1 MAPQTGIVGGPRH
14 YTGPTLGAVGVWK
27 CPSCGAENSGAI
39 DDGCTACGSGSA
51 KARHVGVPPSRTA
64 ATKPT
69 HLLEEALIPD
79 VAFGQFMV
87 PYRGEFSPR
96 VEQVLFE
103 AWNAAIR
110 WYQSTLRQQVTETPA
125 EPEIDRVSVPKALLD
140 QVIVTLEQTTDLPD
154 GQQSQ
159 ELIDLIAQLK
169 EIVG

>member
-1 MAPQTGIVGGPRH
+1 MPETTGIVGGHRH
-14 YTGPTLGAVGVWK
+14 YEGPTLGQVGVWK
-27 CPSCGAENSGAI
+27 CPACSAENSGPL
-39 DDGCTACGSGSA
+39 DEGCTSCGSGSA
-51 KARHVGVPPSRTA
+51 KARHVGVPPSRPQP
-64 ATKPT
+64 KPT

-110 WYQSTLRQQVTETPA
+110 WYQSTLKNDITEPTNV
-125 EPEIDRVSVPKALLD
+125 EKVSVPKILLD
-140 QVIVTLEQTTDLPD
+140 KVIVTLEQTTDLPD
-154 GQQSQ
+154 GQQSP
-159 ELIDLIAQLK
+159 ELIELITQLK